1 MGWSSPS
8 FLLKCLVLWKCF
20 PRRLLRL
27 LWNLGKQTT
36 NSDLHNWSMFA
47 YIVPMTPWISSSC
60 CCILLIISRAP
71 LDMSTLTMVLLAVL
85 GKLSCCGNP
94 ELKFS
99 EFLGDTLARNDD
111 QQSKL
116 TNKCSCCRCVGELV
130 FPDIQAGSPR
140 PCYLPI
146 GQNCC

>member
-1 MGWSSPS
+1 
-8 FLLKCLVLWKCF
+8 
-20 PRRLLRL
+20 
-27 LWNLGKQTT
+27 
-36 NSDLHNWSMFA
+36 
-47 YIVPMTPWISSSC
+47 
-60 CCILLIISRAP
+60 
-71 LDMSTLTMVLLAVL
+71 MSTLTMVLLAVL
-85 GKLSCCGNP
+85 GKLSCGELCCGELSCWGNP